1 MNCFNHPVQA
11 IGVCKHCQ
19 RALCKECCTD
29 LGHGLACKDKHES
42 EVKHYNDLIENAK
55 RAYESAPRTS
65 YFLPIF
71 LIGMGLM
78 FSYFGLKRGF
88 DDLATVMGFGFIAFG
103 IFSLINSLKL
113 IKKITTKY

>member
-1 MNCFNHPVQA
+1 MHCFNHPVQA

-19 RALCKECCTD
+19 RALCKACCTD
-29 LGHGLACKDKHES
+29 LGHGLACKDNHEA

-55 RAYESAPRTS
+55 RTYESAPRTS

-71 LIGMGLM
+71 LIGMGAM

-88 DDLATVMGFGFIAFG
+88 DDFATIMGFGFIGFG
-103 IFSLINSLKL
+103 IFSLITNLKL